1 MSQTLRIY
9 YKDKVIPLLM
19 EQFKYKNIHE
29 VPKITKITVN
39 RGLGEASKNNKA
51 LDSSIQELSIVTGQQ
66 PIVTKARK
74 SIAGFKIRDGMPVG
88 IAVTLRKQLM
98 YSFLERFIHLSLPRI
113 RDFKG
118 ISIKGFDGRGNYNIG
133 IKEQLIFPEIEYDKV
148 DQIRGLDISITTT
161 AKTQEEG
168 IALLKAVGM
177 PFNDN

>member
-1 MSQTLRIY
+1 MSQTLRVY
-9 YKDKVIPLLM
+9 YKEKVMPVLL

-51 LDSSIQELSIVTGQQ
+51 LDISVQELASITGQQ
-66 PIVTKARK
+66 PVITKARK

-98 YSFLERFIHLSLPRI
+98 YAFLERFIHLSLPRI

-118 ISIKGFDGRGNYNIG
+118 ISVKGFDGRGNYNIG
-133 IKEQLIFPEIEYDKV
+133 IREQLIFPEIEYDKV
-148 DQIRGLDISITTT
+148 DQIRGMDICITTS
-161 AKTQEEG
+161 AKTQQEG
-168 IALLKAVGM
+168 IALLKALGM

>member
-1 MSQTLRIY
+1 MSQTLRVY
-9 YKDKVIPLLM
+9 YKEKVIPLLL

-51 LDSSIQELSIVTGQQ
+51 LDISVQELASITGQQ
-66 PIVTKARK
+66 PIITKARK

-88 IAVTLRKQLM
+88 IAVTLRKQIM
-98 YSFLERFIHLSLPRI
+98 YAFLERFIHLSLPRI

-133 IKEQLIFPEIEYDKV
+133 IREQLIFPEIEYDKV
-148 DQIRGLDISITTT
+148 DQIRGMDISITTN
-161 AKTQEEG
+161 AKTQQEG
-168 IALLKAVGM
+168 IALLKALGM